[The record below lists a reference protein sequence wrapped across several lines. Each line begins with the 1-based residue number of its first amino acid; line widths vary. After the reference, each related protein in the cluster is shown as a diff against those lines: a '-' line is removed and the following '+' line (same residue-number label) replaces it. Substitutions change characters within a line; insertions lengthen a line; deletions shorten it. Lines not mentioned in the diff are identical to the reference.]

1 MSVELYAN
9 ISIGHENDWEIIKSR
24 VVAAAQ
30 CNADA
35 VIISKSTPS
44 ISIPEHQKYTRI
56 NSKWGS
62 LPYIDVA
69 KKSEMSFENLEKF
82 EELIEHI
89 GIPVIWS
96 VRDSEAA
103 SWVKEFTRATRV
115 KVHFDARDDWE
126 TISYCVENFD
136 HLMYGGNDKHV
147 DHLLKNHFNTTNKRR
162 NLSLYHCAT
171 QFPAKIEEIDLS
183 KLDDLRS
190 GMRNVFVGYEGR
202 CEGIFPDCA
211 VVFKNVN
218 FVEKHLG
225 DVEQFNDAVLTH
237 KEFYDFFINM
247 NQLEIANG
255 LQES

>member
-9 ISIGHENDWEIIKSR
+9 ISIGHENDWETIKSR

-35 VIISKSTPS
+35 VVISKSTPS
-44 ISIPEHQKYTRI
+44 ICIPEHQKYTRI

-62 LPYIDVA
+62 MPYIDVA
-69 KKSEMSFENLEKF
+69 KKSEIDLTNLEKF

-96 VRDSEAA
+96 VADSEAA
-103 SWVKEFTRATRV
+103 HWVKENTNVTRV
-115 KVHFDARDDWE
+115 KIHWDARDDWE
-126 TISYCVENFD
+126 VILYCIENFVD
-136 HLMYGGNDKHV
+136 MIYGGNEKHV
-147 DHLLKNHFNTTNKRR
+147 ERLLKTYFNTTNKRR
-162 NLSLYHCAT
+162 HLNLYHCSNK
-171 QFPAKIEEIDLS
+171 FPAKIEEINLK
-183 KLDDLRS
+183 KLDELKTDQQ
-190 GMRNVFVGYEGR
+190 NVNIGYESR

-218 FVEKHLG
+218 FIEKHLG
-225 DVEQFNDAVLTH
+225 DEEPFNDAVLTH

-255 LQES
+255 QQ